1 MNNKKI
7 IQYLEESR
15 NVAEKQFDM
24 VEDFIDIAENVKT
37 RMERGGI
44 LFFCGNGGSAA
55 DSQHLAAELIGRFKK
70 NRKPLKSVALT
81 TDTSI
86 ITSNANDVG
95 YDSIFSRQIEALAS
109 DCDVLIGIST
119 SGESK
124 SVLNGIMEAKKIGCL
139 TIGFS
144 KEGPNSLNKL
154 VDYSIRVPSDETG
167 VIQQSHITF
176 GQLLCYY
183 LEETLT

>member
-1 MNNKKI
+1 
-7 IQYLEESR
+7 
-15 NVAEKQFDM
+15 
-24 VEDFIDIAENVKT
+24 
-37 RMERGGI
+37 MERGGI

-124 SVLNGIMEAKKIGCL
+124 SVLNGIMEAKKL
-139 TIGFS
+139 
-144 KEGPNSLNKL
+144 
-154 VDYSIRVPSDETG
+154 G
-167 VIQQSHITF
+167 V
-176 GQLLCYY
+176 
-183 LEETLT
+183 

>member
-70 NRKPLKSVALT
+70 
-81 TDTSI
+81 
-86 ITSNANDVG
+86 
-95 YDSIFSRQIEALAS
+95 IENHLS
-109 DCDVLIGIST
+109 
-119 SGESK
+119 
-124 SVLNGIMEAKKIGCL
+124 
-139 TIGFS
+139 
-144 KEGPNSLNKL
+144 
-154 VDYSIRVPSDETG
+154 
-167 VIQQSHITF
+167 
-176 GQLLCYY
+176 QLL
-183 LEETLT
+183 